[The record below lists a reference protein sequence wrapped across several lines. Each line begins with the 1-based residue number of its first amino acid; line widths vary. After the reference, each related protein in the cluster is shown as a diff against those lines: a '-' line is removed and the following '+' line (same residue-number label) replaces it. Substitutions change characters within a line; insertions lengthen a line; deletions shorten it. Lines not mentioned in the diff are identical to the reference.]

1 MNLVIHDMNE
11 TEWNEVSGNY
21 KGWEKISD
29 NGSIKPCVGCFGC
42 WVKEPGQCVIK
53 DGYDHMGSLIHNADE
68 VVVIS
73 RYTYGGLSSFVK
85 NVFDRSIGFISPF
98 FEVYEDEMHHTK
110 RYPEEKPFTF
120 IFRKSSFTDE
130 EKERAKAYVE
140 AVRRNLRGRIKEIR
154 FEEKEPVIDGIRR
167 TEPVTETDKIILL
180 NSSLR
185 GNNSN
190 TNKFFGKLETRLNEK
205 AKLINLSSYVAS
217 TDELVKTLLS
227 AKTIVLGMP
236 LYVDG
241 IPSQVLRIMESM
253 EKTYNKGKK
262 NIYVLANMGMYES
275 SQIKNLLGMVKSWCD
290 ECGFDY
296 CGGVAIGSGEMMGMF
311 MDPNSKGMG
320 PAKLVTEGLYAL
332 ADAINSSSK
341 TEDIYA
347 DAYRFPRW
355 MYMFAAN
362 SGWPKAG
369 KLNGLKKKDL
379 LQQR

>member
-130 EKERAKAYVE
+130 EKERAKSYVE
-140 AVRRNLRGRIKEIR
+140 AVRRNLRGR
-154 FEEKEPVIDGIRR
+154 
-167 TEPVTETDKIILL
+167 
-180 NSSLR
+180 
-185 GNNSN
+185 
-190 TNKFFGKLETRLNEK
+190 
-205 AKLINLSSYVAS
+205 NL
-217 TDELVKTLLS
+217 
-227 AKTIVLGMP
+227 
-236 LYVDG
+236 
-241 IPSQVLRIMESM
+241 
-253 EKTYNKGKK
+253 
-262 NIYVLANMGMYES
+262 
-275 SQIKNLLGMVKSWCD
+275 
-290 ECGFDY
+290 
-296 CGGVAIGSGEMMGMF
+296 
-311 MDPNSKGMG
+311 
-320 PAKLVTEGLYAL
+320 
-332 ADAINSSSK
+332 
-341 TEDIYA
+341 
-347 DAYRFPRW
+347 
-355 MYMFAAN
+355 
-362 SGWPKAG
+362 
-369 KLNGLKKKDL
+369 
-379 LQQR
+379 